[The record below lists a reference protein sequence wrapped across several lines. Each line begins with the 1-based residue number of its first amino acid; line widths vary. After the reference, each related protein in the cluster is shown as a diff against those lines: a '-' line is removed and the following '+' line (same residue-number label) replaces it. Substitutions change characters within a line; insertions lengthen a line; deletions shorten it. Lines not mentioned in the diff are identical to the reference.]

1 MRPSDN
7 FALSD
12 RLFLIDRDG
21 FSGVPDILGLLFP
34 RGKPKVVNGLR
45 TSTFWIV
52 RPSETK
58 ITDEYVLGL
67 LRKKYGH
74 QAVMD
79 SWELNSTI
87 LRVDKQCSQFIIRIS
102 WNYDF
107 KT

>member
-21 FSGVPDILGLLFP
+21 FSGVPDILGMLFP
-34 RGKPKVVNGLR
+34 RGKPKV
-45 TSTFWIV
+45 V